1 MIFILILF
9 FSISLH
15 AQQDYIIDED
25 GEYTESTDAFQAR
38 EVTIDTE
45 NHPGKNLY
53 LENCDICH
61 DGTVTKAPAKNWLEL
76 MLPSN
81 ILRAMNEGIMQ
92 FQSSHLSAEERILIA
107 EYLYK
112 QKSSYFPEEA
122 KVNMCSDSKQSFNL
136 KG

>member
-1 MIFILILF
+1 MKETLIFILILF

-61 DGTVTKAPAKNWLEL
+61 DGTVTKAPAQNWLEL
-76 MLPSN
+76 MLPNN

-92 FQSSHLSAEERILIA
+92 LQSSHLSAEERILIA
-107 EYLYK
+107 EYLFK
-112 QKSSYFPEEA
+112 QT
-122 KVNMCSDSKQSFNL
+122 M
-136 KG
+136 